1 MSENENDREQCDIP
15 EDFDP
20 KEYEDYLTKLG
31 KEQMMFLDKEE
42 QGHIDCM
49 RRNIRN
55 LEKAGVTFDDER
67 KLGYITHY
75 AMMESNKLLTEFA
88 ISGLQIAKSTMTT
101 VLSVLNKC
109 LIEKMEA
116 EDAVLGPQQDGQG

>member
-1 MSENENDREQCDIP
+1 M
-15 EDFDP
+15 
-20 KEYEDYLTKLG
+20 
-31 KEQMMFLDKEE
+31 
-42 QGHIDCM
+42 
-49 RRNIRN
+49 
-55 LEKAGVTFDDER
+55 DER

-109 LIEKMEA
+109 LIEKMDA
-116 EDAVLGPQQDGQG
+116 EDAVLGPGQDETK

>member
-1 MSENENDREQCDIP
+1 MNENDEEQCDIP

-20 KEYEDYLTKLG
+20 QEYEDYLTKLG
-31 KEQMMFLDKEE
+31 KAQMKFLDKEE

-116 EDAVLGPQQDGQG
+116 EDAVLGPHQDETK